1 MRFFLFVIIGLFILV
16 DGNSQGC
23 CSGGSGSPIAGGFSQ
38 GVLREKQLEFA
49 ANYRYT
55 SSSRY
60 FAGNQDTSIQL
71 PDELSSK
78 YLFLR
83 AGYGI
88 TKNLTLEVSLGYF
101 FDKRL
106 SQVESND
113 PENTRQDLYSS
124 GISDLLIFPRY
135 DVYYKSSA
143 TNKAEITI
151 GLGYKIPLGSD
162 NDSLLVYDNPDPT
175 ASDIYSILPP
185 TVQPTSGSQDVMF
198 YVFGL
203 RGFPLK
209 KFNLFANALYIKKG
223 YNSVG
228 QKFGDYTSVSVF
240 ASKTVFRNLGI
251 TAQFRAEFI
260 DKMEYAQNVDV
271 WAFYSYEPEN
281 TGSKKLF
288 FIPQLSYTYKQITFY
303 GLAELPL
310 YQYLNGVQ
318 VGSDVSI
325 TFGISYRLSMFCS
338 DAPVLLNEP
347 IKSVN

>member
-1 MRFFLFVIIGLFILV
+1 MRYILFVVLGLLIFV

-38 GVLREKQLEFA
+38 GVLREKQVEFA

-55 SSSRY
+55 SSSKY
-60 FAGNQDTSIQL
+60 FVGDKDTTVQL

-78 YLFLR
+78 YLYLR

-88 TKNLTLEVSLGYF
+88 TKNLTMEVSLGYF

-106 SQVESND
+106 SQVNTED
-113 PENTRQDLYSS
+113 HENSRQDLYSS

-143 TNKAEITI
+143 TKKAEVII
-151 GLGYKIPLGSD
+151 GLGYKIPLGSN
-162 NDSLLVYDNPDPT
+162 NDSILVYDNPDP
-175 ASDIYSILPP
+175 AANDIYQILPP
-185 TVQPTSGSQDVMF
+185 TVQPTNGSQDIIF
-198 YVFGL
+198 YAFGL

-209 KFNLFANALYIKKG
+209 QFNVFANAVYIKKG

-228 QKFGDYTSVSVF
+228 QKFGDYASVAVF
-240 ASKTVFRNLGI
+240 ASKTFFRNLGI
-251 TAQFRAEFI
+251 TAQLKAEFI
-260 DKMEYAQNVDV
+260 DKMDYTQNIDV
-271 WAFYSYEPEN
+271 WAFYSFEPEN

-288 FIPQLSYTYKQITFY
+288 FIPQLSYTFKQVTFY

-318 VGSDVSI
+318 VGSDVSV
-325 TFGISYRLSMFCS
+325 TFGISYRFSKFCS
-338 DAPVLLNEP
+338 DPPVLFNEP
-347 IKSVN
+347 IESVN